1 VFQLKFD
8 EGLCEACETYDCL
21 TRCQYISLTL
31 EEAKEERWK
40 IIRGEDSRV
49 LTECATCYACEEY
62 CPYGNHP
69 FYQIV
74 DLQEAKGMH
83 PAPLPVEKLQLQMMA
98 PRGEIDYKDLSAPV
112 INLCAFSPFE
122 GLSIQGKFFEDVSRV
137 GGNDLFCNLMY
148 LHFAKSSVI
157 RERLPLV
164 IENIWKY
171 CLNNNNIKELV
182 CFHDECIGTYTSFAP
197 AYGIEVPFKPVHF
210 FEFIL
215 AKLREHKDEITSFDM
230 KAAYQRPC
238 SNRLCPETDS
248 LVDEI
253 CEMIGVERVKRKYDR
268 ENALCCAG
276 ILKMQ
281 GRDELADELQKKNLD
296 DMQAAGAEVCIFN
309 CQFCLMTL
317 LDLVTKRGMIPI
329 LLGDLCRMALG
340 EAMPSPDKLSEDF
353 DFFSY

>member
-1 VFQLKFD
+1 MFQLKFD
-8 EGLCEACETYDCL
+8 EGLCKACETYDCL
-21 TRCQYISLTL
+21 TKCQYINLNL
-31 EEAKEERWK
+31 EQAKEERWK

-62 CPYGNHP
+62 CPNGNHP

-74 DLQEAKGMH
+74 DLQEAKGIH
-83 PAPLPVEKLQLQMMA
+83 PAPVPVEKLQLQMMA
-98 PRGEIDYKDLSAPV
+98 PRGEVDYGKMSDPA

-122 GLSIQGKFFEDVSRV
+122 AVSIHGKLFTDVSIM

-164 IENIWKY
+164 IENIWNY
-171 CLNNNNIKELV
+171 RLNNNKISEMV
-182 CFHDECIGTYTSFAP
+182 CFHDECFGTYTSFAP

-210 FEFIL
+210 YEFIRD
-215 AKLREHKDEITSFDM
+215 KLKEHKGEITPFAM

-253 CEMIGVERVKRKYDR
+253 CEMIGVERVEREYDR

-276 ILKMQ
+276 VIRMQ
-281 GRDELADELQKKNLD
+281 GHDDLANELQKKNLD
-296 DMQAAGAEVCIFN
+296 DMQAAGAAICIFN

-317 LDLVTKRGMIPI
+317 LESVMKRGMIPV
-329 LLGDLCRMALG
+329 LLGDLGRMALG
-340 EAMPSPDKLSEDF
+340 ESLPDPNKLAEDF
-353 DFFSY
+353 DLFSM